1 MLPKS
6 MVGVGY
12 PTQFLYQNWC
22 KENRLNEPEFGKNC
36 FFPSTEDK
44 IKIFLNTKRNASQYS
59 VYKLSSIKK
68 CQTVNLKHQVN
79 IRDFLCRP
87 HVTDWMI
94 SLFNIQ
100 TRRQP
105 LNVTAFL

>member
-22 KENRLNEPEFGKNC
+22 KEYRLNEPEFGKNC

-68 CQTVNLKHQVN
+68 SDCEPQASSEHL
-79 IRDFLCRP
+79 
-87 HVTDWMI
+87 
-94 SLFNIQ
+94 
-100 TRRQP
+100 
-105 LNVTAFL
+105 